1 MSADPA
7 GDGPDQ
13 GESTDLTDSPERTAE
28 WLQPPAEDEGL
39 QRYVGT
45 VRERF
50 RLIALIT
57 ALTTLIA
64 VLYVFTATKM
74 YSAEADLLI
83 TPISAEDPTL
93 NSLGLLTSTSDPTR
107 DVETAAKLVTN
118 IDVAGIARRDLNSNE
133 TPQELLEKVSAV
145 PVAQSNVI
153 AVTSTDTPPKA
164 AQDLANAFAE
174 AAVQSRTN
182 QLHEQIDL
190 ILPGLE
196 KQLEKNPEPAGPET
210 LNAKIAELETLRNA
224 SDPTIRV
231 AVSASLPTSPSSPKT
246 TLSIIAGIIAGLVL
260 GIGGAFTAQALDPR
274 LRREEQ
280 LRRRYRLP
288 ILARIPKEDGRS
300 RAAPLSPRSLSPM
313 TSEAYRTLRATLAA
327 ANRTTGRGR
336 VIMVTGSAPS
346 EGKTTTAVNLAT
358 AFALSGKRVILIESD
373 LRQPAIGTAL
383 GIKSKGKGI
392 LGLLTG
398 NSTLRESLVQLDT
411 YGPNLQIL
419 LADYDEGWIPELF
432 SIPAA
437 EEMIE
442 QARAIADYVI
452 VDSAPLN
459 EVADAL
465 PLARIADDVLMVTRI
480 GKSRLDKIS
489 QLGELLVENGIRPT
503 GFVVVAAPKPA
514 GGKSSYYAR
523 ESRGNGVG
531 GARELSRPK
540 G

>member
-1 MSADPA
+1 
-7 GDGPDQ
+7 
-13 GESTDLTDSPERTAE
+13 LTDFPERTAD

-45 VRERF
+45 IRERF
-50 RLIALIT
+50 WLIALT
-57 ALTTLIA
+57 TVLTTMIA
-64 VLYVFTATKM
+64 ILYVLTATKM

-83 TPISAEDPTL
+83 TPVNADDPTL
-93 NSLGLLTSTSDPTR
+93 NSLGLLTSSSDPTR

-118 IDVAGIARRDLNSNE
+118 VDVATIAREELNSKE
-133 TPQELLEKVSAV
+133 GSQALLEKVSAV

-153 AVTSTDTPPKA
+153 AVTATDAPPKA
-164 AQDLANAFAE
+164 AQDLANAFAR
-174 AAVQSRTN
+174 AAVQDRTE
-182 QLHEQIDL
+182 QLHEQIEA
-190 ILPGLE
+190 ILPGLQE
-196 KQLEKNPEPAGPET
+196 QLANSPEAAAGPGT
-210 LNAKIAELETLRNA
+210 LSAQVAELQTLQHA

-231 AVSASLPTSPSSPKT
+231 AVAASLPTSPSSPKT
-246 TLSIIAGIIAGLVL
+246 ALSIIAGIIAGLVL
-260 GIGGAFTAQALDPR
+260 GVGGAFTAQALDPR

-280 LRRRYRLP
+280 LRRSYRLP
-288 ILARIPKEDGRS
+288 ILARIPKEDGKRS
-300 RAAPLSPRSLSPM
+300 SAPLNPRSLSPI

-327 ANRTTGRGR
+327 ANRNAERGR
-336 VIMVTGSAPS
+336 VILVTGSAPS

-373 LRQPAIGTAL
+373 LRQPAIGAAL
-383 GIKSKGKGI
+383 GIKPKRKGI
-392 LGLLTG
+392 LNLLTG
-398 NSTLRESLVQLDT
+398 DSTLPDALVQLDT
-411 YGPNLQIL
+411 YGANLRVL
-419 LADYDEGWIPELF
+419 LAAYDEGWIPELF

-437 EEMIE
+437 EQMIE
-442 QARAIADYVI
+442 QARELADYVI

-465 PLARIADDVLMVTRI
+465 PLARMADDVLMVTRI

-489 QLGELLVENGIRPT
+489 QLSELLVENGIRPA

-523 ESRGNGVG
+523 ESRGDGVG
-531 GARELSRPK
+531 ARQLSRPK

>member
-1 MSADPA
+1 LSDYPK
-7 GDGPDQ
+7 
-13 GESTDLTDSPERTAE
+13 RTAD
-28 WLQPPAEDEGL
+28 WLQPPPEDEGL

-45 VRERF
+45 IRERF
-50 RLIALIT
+50 WLIALT
-57 ALTTLIA
+57 TVLTTLIA
-64 VLYVFTATKM
+64 ILYVLTATKM

-83 TPISAEDPTL
+83 TPVNADDPTL
-93 NSLGLLTSTSDPTR
+93 NSLGLLTSSSDPTR

-118 IDVAGIARRDLNSNE
+118 VDVAAIARENLATQE
-133 TPQELLEKVSAV
+133 GPQALLDKVSAV

-153 AVTSTDTPPKA
+153 AVTATDTPPGA
-164 AQDLANAFAE
+164 AQDLANAFAR
-174 AAVQSRTN
+174 AAVQSRTE
-182 QLHEQIDL
+182 QLHEQIAS
-190 ILPGLE
+190 ILPGLQE
-196 KQLEKNPEPAGPET
+196 QLENNPEATTGPGT
-210 LNAKIAELETLRNA
+210 LSAQVAELQTLQKAN
-224 SDPTIRV
+224 DPTIRV
-231 AVSASLPTSPSSPKT
+231 AFSASLPSSPSSPKA

-280 LRRRYRLP
+280 LRRSYGLP
-288 ILARIPKEDGRS
+288 ILARIPKEEGKRS
-300 RAAPLSPRSLSPM
+300 AAPLNPRSLSPI

-327 ANRTTGRGR
+327 ANRDSGRGR
-336 VIMVTGSAPS
+336 VILVTGSAPS

-373 LRQPAIGTAL
+373 LRQPAIGAAL
-383 GIKSKGKGI
+383 GIKPKHRGKGI
-392 LGLLTG
+392 LSLLTG
-398 NSTLRESLVQLDT
+398 DSELPDSLVQLDT
-411 YGPNLQIL
+411 YGANLKVL
-419 LADYDEGWIPELF
+419 LAAYDEGWIPELF

-442 QARAIADYVI
+442 QARAMADYVI

-465 PLARIADDVLMVTRI
+465 PLARMADDVLMVARI

-514 GGKSSYYAR
+514 GGQSSYYAR
-523 ESRGNGVG
+523 ESRRDGVG
-531 GARELSRPK
+531 ARQLSRPK